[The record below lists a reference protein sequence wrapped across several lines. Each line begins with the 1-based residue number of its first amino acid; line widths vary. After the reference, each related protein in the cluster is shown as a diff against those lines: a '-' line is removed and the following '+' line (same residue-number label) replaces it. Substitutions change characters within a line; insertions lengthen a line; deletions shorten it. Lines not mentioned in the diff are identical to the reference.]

1 MAQPRFDQG
10 PVEPA
15 FRIGYITLMLKK
27 TDAQQAALEQLLQQ
41 QQDPASP
48 NYHDWLT
55 PEQYADRF
63 GLSQNDLDKISAWLQ
78 SEGFT
83 VEYTARGRNWLA
95 FSGTAGQVRATFHTE
110 IHRYRVDGEMHFAAA
125 AEPSVPASLEPVVAG
140 FLGLDDFYPK
150 APRHPLP
157 ANTSGTGAH
166 TLVPDDLATIYDIA
180 KLYQA
185 GFDGTGQTYRHRRP
199 ERHRSHGHSGVPQA
213 STTCRPLT
221 CKPILYPAPHPGTTS
236 DLAEADIDL
245 EWAGAVAP
253 NATLIY
259 VYGTSADGAALYAID
274 NNLAPVI
281 SESFGRL
288 RVAKHISYRRRIDRR
303 LRRRIR
309 RALPGWLRRVIPGRP
324 AATIVPA
331 SLPRVWP

>member
-15 FRIGYITLMLKK
+15 FRVGYITLMLKK

-63 GLSQNDLDKISAWLQ
+63 GLSQSDLDKISAWLQ

-83 VEYTARGRNWLA
+83 VEYVARGRNWLA
-95 FSGTAGQVRATFHTE
+95 FSGTAGQVRAAFHTE

-125 AEPSVPASLEPVVAG
+125 AEPSVPASLEPIVAG

-150 APRHPLP
+150 APRQPLP

-166 TLVPDDLATIYDIA
+166 SLVPDDLATIYDIG

-185 GFDGTGQTYRHRRP
+185 SINGAKIDGTGQ
-199 ERHRSHGHSGVPQA
+199 SIVVVGQ
-213 STTCRPLT
+213 
-221 CKPILYPAPHPGTTS
+221 S
-236 DLAEADIDL
+236 DINSSDIQGFRKLVQSAE
-245 EWAGAVAP
+245 P
-253 NATLIY
+253 
-259 VYGTSADGAALYAID
+259 
-274 NNLAPVI
+274 
-281 SESFGRL
+281 
-288 RVAKHISYRRRIDRR
+288 
-303 LRRRIR
+303 
-309 RALPGWLRRVIPGRP
+309 
-324 AATIVPA
+324 
-331 SLPRVWP
+331 